1 MKENE
6 KAKSFM
12 PQLQQRTLG
21 NSGLQVSA
29 IGLGCMSLSDWAYG
43 SLPQT
48 DAVRL
53 VQYALDQGITL
64 LDTADIYGPFTSE
77 EIVGQ
82 AIRGRR
88 DQVVLATKG
97 GLVVDDRTTRAMHN
111 DGSAAHL
118 KAACDASLRRL
129 GVDVIDLYQL
139 HRPDPRV
146 PIEESV
152 GAMADLIAVGK
163 VRAIGLSECD
173 VPTLER
179 AIKVHPIASLQSEL
193 SLWTR
198 DVLSEILPWCKV
210 HGVAFLPFAPLGRG
224 FLTGRYRSTDKFS
237 ANDFRAKLPR
247 FQEDTLA
254 QNLAIVE
261 RVEQVARRHAATP
274 GQIAL
279 AWTLAQG
286 PQVIPIPGTKHS
298 EYLDENIGAASI
310 TLSQADLEELNQLPS
325 ALGTRY

>member
-21 NSGLQVSA
+21 NNGPQVSA

-53 VQYALDQGITL
+53 VQHALDQGITL

-118 KAACDASLRRL
+118 KAACDASLPRQWPVIYVVSIHPTACTRLTRR
-129 GVDVIDLYQL
+129 
-139 HRPDPRV
+139 
-146 PIEESV
+146 
-152 GAMADLIAVGK
+152 
-163 VRAIGLSECD
+163 
-173 VPTLER
+173 
-179 AIKVHPIASLQSEL
+179 
-193 SLWTR
+193 
-198 DVLSEILPWCKV
+198 
-210 HGVAFLPFAPLGRG
+210 
-224 FLTGRYRSTDKFS
+224 
-237 ANDFRAKLPR
+237 
-247 FQEDTLA
+247 
-254 QNLAIVE
+254 
-261 RVEQVARRHAATP
+261 
-274 GQIAL
+274 
-279 AWTLAQG
+279 
-286 PQVIPIPGTKHS
+286 
-298 EYLDENIGAASI
+298 
-310 TLSQADLEELNQLPS
+310 PS
-325 ALGTRY
+325 AFFRNRACCGPAAW